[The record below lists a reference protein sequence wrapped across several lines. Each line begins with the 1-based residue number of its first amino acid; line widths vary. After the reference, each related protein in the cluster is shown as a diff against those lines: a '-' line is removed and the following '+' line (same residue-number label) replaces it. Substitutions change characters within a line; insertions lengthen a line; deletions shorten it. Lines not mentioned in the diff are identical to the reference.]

1 MNKELN
7 KLTKAETL
15 ENLLKLKSNIKFE
28 IPKYIYFEKKE
39 LINDSKRI
47 LSLIKKKFNSSK
59 LIIRSSSINED
70 TKQYTNA
77 GKYNSYVC
85 KKNNILKIK
94 EKLTRIS
101 NELEN
106 YDDQIIVQEYIE
118 NVKYSGVCFTREI
131 NSNAPYFCFSIDYS
145 GRTNSVTAGIK

>member
-15 ENLLKLKSNIKFE
+15 ENLLKLKINIKFE

-59 LIIRSSSINED
+59 LIIRS
-70 TKQYTNA
+70 
-77 GKYNSYVC
+77 
-85 KKNNILKIK
+85 
-94 EKLTRIS
+94 
-101 NELEN
+101 
-106 YDDQIIVQEYIE
+106 
-118 NVKYSGVCFTREI
+118 
-131 NSNAPYFCFSIDYS
+131 
-145 GRTNSVTAGIK
+145 